1 VGPTVHGKSNQK
13 KKKGVKGK
21 GEFKRKNNNK
31 ESVHAQ

>member
-1 VGPTVHGKSNQK
+1 VGPTVHGKSNQ

>member
-1 VGPTVHGKSNQK
+1 MVNLTK

-31 ESVHAQ
+31 ESVHAE